1 MFLVELVARTKAER
15 KFDPFYFGLLGHILQ
30 LHADRAKPVRDAAA
44 QLAYVIATALCD
56 PLARFHPVS
65 LKGLTTPPAHPQQG
79 PQHKTRLCTMP
90 CIYLMHY
97 LLLYTSPNRVRA
109 VALFS
114 SSKSTSRGW
123 SKLAASTLPQY

>member
-56 PLARFHPVS
+56 PLARFHPVP
-65 LKGLTTPPAHPQQG
+65 LKGLTTPQG
-79 PQHKTRLCTMP
+79 PPTTGPKTQ
-90 CIYLMHY
+90 
-97 LLLYTSPNRVRA
+97 N
-109 VALFS
+109 
-114 SSKSTSRGW
+114 
-123 SKLAASTLPQY
+123 TLVHHA